1 MKTELASGE
10 GDLLWQPTPAQSDAT
25 RLAAYQRW
33 LAAERGVQL
42 PDYAALWQWSV
53 DDIERFWESIWDF
66 FDVQADGSRQP
77 VLASKAM
84 PGAHDRLGDGMAAR
98 PCGIAERAP
107 GAEQPQAVARRGGA
121 GEQGQRDN
129 QEGGANRRHR
139 AVLGTW
145 RGPVEELPVVRCSYL
160 LLRASCLGNEV
171 GQIRGGRGRAIRA
184 WGSARRAGATGT

>member
-84 PGAHDRLGDGMAAR
+84 PGADWYPNARLNYAEHVFRHARADAPALIARMCSPCSPGMSSS
-98 PCGIAERAP
+98 PWISSS
-107 GAEQPQAVARRGGA
+107 V
-121 GEQGQRDN
+121 
-129 QEGGANRRHR
+129 
-139 AVLGTW
+139 
-145 RGPVEELPVVRCSYL
+145 
-160 LLRASCLGNEV
+160 
-171 GQIRGGRGRAIRA
+171 IR
-184 WGSARRAGATGT
+184 